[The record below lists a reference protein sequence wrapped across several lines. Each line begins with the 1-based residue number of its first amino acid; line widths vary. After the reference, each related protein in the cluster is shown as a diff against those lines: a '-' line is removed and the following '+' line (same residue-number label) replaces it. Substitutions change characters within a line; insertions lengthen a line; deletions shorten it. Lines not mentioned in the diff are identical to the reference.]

1 MSEVSKK
8 KVLNGLCMTWPIIVL
23 CRGKGW
29 GYSQGLEAVFVNDGG
44 RSLIR
49 TGQQEKE
56 QMLTGFE
63 IWLLLLW
70 AGDARQRLHLPPVER
85 LVLSP
90 TGSTGFKMLH
100 FKLEEIWLNTWLCL
114 IESLFIN
121 PLVLLACLKGLCLN
135 TFYCFWFLTTKILNW
150 RVIREMRHHEADVCG
165 EKCLDALE
173 LPWWGHMSDFLQ
185 RLHAIL
191 VLTSK

>member
-1 MSEVSKK
+1 MYD
-8 KVLNGLCMTWPIIVL
+8 MTNYCPVQ
-23 CRGKGW
+23 GKGV
-29 GYSQGLEAVFVNDGG
+29 GLQPGFRSCSCKWWRPQSDQNWTTRERAKDG
-44 RSLIR
+44 RKKIFFFL
-49 TGQQEKE
+49 
-56 QMLTGFE
+56 LTGFE
-63 IWLLLLW
+63 IWLLLPR

-100 FKLEEIWLNTWLCL
+100 FKLEETWLNAWLCL
-114 IESLFIN
+114 IQSLFIN
-121 PLVLLACLKGLCLN
+121 PPVWSACLKGLCLN
-135 TFYCFWFLTTKILNW
+135 TFYCFWFVTTQILNW
-150 RVIREMRHHEADVCG
+150 RVIGELRHHEADVCG

-173 LPWWGHMSDFLQ
+173 LPSWGHVSDFLQ